1 MAKVVC
7 DTDVLIDYFDESK
20 PRHLDTVRE
29 LEENIKLDNV
39 LISAVTKME
48 LILGAAN
55 KRELNAINKKLS
67 RFSILLFNQE
77 ITSLSINILQTY
89 RLSHGLAIPDC
100 LIAASTIQSG
110 LQLFTYNIKDFKFIP
125 KLELYQH

>member
-1 MAKVVC
+1 
-7 DTDVLIDYFDESK
+7 
-20 PRHLDTVRE
+20 LDTVRE
-29 LEENIKLDNV
+29 LEENISLDNV

-48 LILGAAN
+48 LILGATN

-77 ITSLSINILQTY
+77 VTSLSINILQTY

-110 LQLFTYNIKDFKFIP
+110 FQLFTYNIKDFKFIP
-125 KLELYQH
+125 KLGLYQASVKSDKKSF